1 MHKHCTINCD
11 ARSIPTARR
20 KKLTNVRW
28 SGKSPEW
35 VLPLDQPHSCP
46 DILLTNASS
55 DGGQADGVPSLA
67 VKQQAWIHILE
78 LKYAPDLEIHRKARD
93 NALAQHKGLQE
104 ALLDAG
110 WGTVTIHPV
119 MIGNA
124 GTITSAS
131 IATFTQLGVS
141 SAASVDLAKELAIG
155 SIRRTADIKRARV
168 SHAAGGPASRQT
180 ADCSTPSGHGPDAGG
195 DRLRLATAPA
205 EAGGDQGQPAET
217 ADLTGTVNSVPCHNA
232 GAPAAAA
239 CPDARPQDPATAP
252 APCGD
257 GQWRIVTRSNRSSNT
272 LRVHVAR
279 MDAQPLCCS
288 QGPDAMTKR
297 LRRSYTVLSGLPED
311 DTAGEAEAAQ
321 SRRRPKRS
329 RPAASDNLAAPA
341 SMAPLPGSGPVP
353 ADVTALQ
360 TDEAPSP
367 GVLPSAHGPAPIV
380 YTDVMS
386 SFYTNTSP
394 CDTATQPCTGAA
406 PVPAIRQDDVRS
418 PRQRRKP
425 NATALSAAEP
435 SRAPGPFRTRRLSGN
450 CQCNCKRGAGR
461 HRRQHSSHYGAAF
474 AGALFI
480 RFSILR
486 IRQPMLDMSSSR
498 ARAQIIHSPVF
509 HLTMGEPGHDVECC
523 LCVCAGLCCVCAQ
536 VPAFPVMIGKMVTMP
551 HPS

>member
-1 MHKHCTINCD
+1 MEHGAGSPIGHALCAQSAIGWVRSRIQINSMLVPSKHCHTLQHTLTQD
-11 ARSIPTARR
+11 TACTRYKAVTR
-20 KKLTNVRW
+20 VHWHT
-28 SGKSPEW
+28 G
-35 VLPLDQPHSCP
+35 SCG
-46 DILLTNASS
+46 S
-55 DGGQADGVPSLA
+55 AD
-67 VKQQAWIHILE
+67 
-78 LKYAPDLEIHRKARD
+78 
-93 NALAQHKGLQE
+93 
-104 ALLDAG
+104 
-110 WGTVTIHPV
+110 
-119 MIGNA
+119 
-124 GTITSAS
+124 
-131 IATFTQLGVS
+131 
-141 SAASVDLAKELAIG
+141 
-155 SIRRTADIKRARV
+155 
-168 SHAAGGPASRQT
+168 AAGRVWYV
-180 ADCSTPSGHGPDAGG
+180 TP
-195 DRLRLATAPA
+195 R
-205 EAGGDQGQPAET
+205 
-217 ADLTGTVNSVPCHNA
+217 
-232 GAPAAAA
+232 
-239 CPDARPQDPATAP
+239 
-252 APCGD
+252 
-257 GQWRIVTRSNRSSNT
+257 
-272 LRVHVAR
+272 
-279 MDAQPLCCS
+279 
-288 QGPDAMTKR
+288 
-297 LRRSYTVLSGLPED
+297 Y
-311 DTAGEAEAAQ
+311 
-321 SRRRPKRS
+321 
-329 RPAASDNLAAPA
+329 
-341 SMAPLPGSGPVP
+341 
-353 ADVTALQ
+353 DVTALQ

-386 SFYTNTSP
+386 SFHTNTSP

-498 ARAQIIHSPVF
+498 ARAQIIHTPVF